1 MAAFDEKDYTKSF
14 DWSIWKRLTPF
25 VRPFRRDFVGMLVF
39 NGLCALVDVAIP
51 LFQRYAIRN
60 FIQAD
65 SLRGIVPFSL
75 VYLLVIV
82 LQALSVVAFARNSMT
97 IEMNMGRDMRRS
109 LFHHLQTLSF
119 SFYNVTPVGYLLT
132 RVMSDTNRIAS
143 MIAWNMTDIL
153 WALFYVL
160 GTFAAMLALNWR
172 LALVVIVIV
181 PVMAVLTGYFQNRI
195 LRWNRKVRKRCV

>member
-75 VYLLVIV
+75 AYLLVIL

-119 SFYNVTPVGYLLT
+119 SFYNVTPVGGHLEFADDATLM
-132 RVMSDTNRIAS
+132 R
-143 MIAWNMTDIL
+143 
-153 WALFYVL
+153 ALEGRREL
-160 GTFAAMLALNWR
+160 
-172 LALVVIVIV
+172 
-181 PVMAVLTGYFQNRI
+181 
-195 LRWNRKVRKRCV
+195 

>member
-82 LQALSVVAFARNSMT
+82 HKSAYDAAASALRP
-97 IEMNMGRDMRRS
+97 RRS
-109 LFHHLQTLSF
+109 
-119 SFYNVTPVGYLLT
+119 
-132 RVMSDTNRIAS
+132 
-143 MIAWNMTDIL
+143 
-153 WALFYVL
+153 
-160 GTFAAMLALNWR
+160 
-172 LALVVIVIV
+172 
-181 PVMAVLTGYFQNRI
+181 
-195 LRWNRKVRKRCV
+195 RKRP